1 DPINAQPNPRCRQ
14 SDTRPVDTERTTS
27 PGVGSLE
34 YLQAGICERAT
45 GNTVTKMPD
54 PDYAPKIVRLVGSP
68 RPRRVPGL
76 GSRIL
81 AIYWVAMVVWLV
93 ITRSFSWLLLIV
105 G

>member
-1 DPINAQPNPRCRQ
+1 
-14 SDTRPVDTERTTS
+14 
-27 PGVGSLE
+27 
-34 YLQAGICERAT
+34 
-45 GNTVTKMPD
+45 MPD

-93 ITRSFSWLLLIV
+93 ITRSFSWLFLIV
-105 G
+105 GVAMVKVGEQLMRARKDVTSGTSRPSPTLIRSVEDVPSQGRQQA